1 MNGIPGDALYPSDG
15 RLVQALNAESCDFIK
30 GRATVLES
38 VVRCAGVG
46 AKRPSTSPTPESTPF
61 PQLGYVEAEADD
73 APGTGFSRQLT
84 APIWA
89 RETLH

>member
-1 MNGIPGDALYPSDG
+1 MNGIPGDSLYPSYRG
-15 RLVQALNAESCDFIK
+15 LVQALDAERGDLIK
-30 GRATVLES
+30 DRATVLES

-46 AKRPSTSPTPESTPF
+46 AKRPSTSPTPGSTPF

-84 APIWA
+84 AAIWA
-89 RETLH
+89 PEILH